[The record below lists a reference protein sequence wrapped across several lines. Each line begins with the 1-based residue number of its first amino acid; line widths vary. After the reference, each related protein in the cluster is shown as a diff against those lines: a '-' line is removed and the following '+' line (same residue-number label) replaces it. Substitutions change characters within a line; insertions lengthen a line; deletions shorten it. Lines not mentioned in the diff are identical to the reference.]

1 MADKKVKNEETV
13 DKKDNIFKR
22 TGKFFKDAFRDMGES
37 AKAQHEVDKAN
48 FAAAKAEAKAN
59 FEENRGT
66 NTFKRAKENAKQ
78 SWDEAHMTPAERTA
92 KMREE
97 QKQQIEEANKNIKL
111 ANERYDSAKVKINQG
126 ECFMKKRNF
135 IILVI
140 CVVAGLMFSLGM
152 CMCLL
157 PEWNSL
163 ILGRV
168 LTAIGGVALATMG
181 IIALVK
187 NNKERQPI
195 NWKMVGKISFG
206 VIAALILGL
215 GMCMI
220 MVWNLMLWGII
231 VGIVGLVM
239 LLFLIP
245 MFLGLK
251 K

>member
-1 MADKKVKNEETV
+1 
-13 DKKDNIFKR
+13 
-22 TGKFFKDAFRDMGES
+22 
-37 AKAQHEVDKAN
+37 
-48 FAAAKAEAKAN
+48 
-59 FEENRGT
+59 
-66 NTFKRAKENAKQ
+66 
-78 SWDEAHMTPAERTA
+78 
-92 KMREE
+92 
-97 QKQQIEEANKNIKL
+97 
-111 ANERYDSAKVKINQG
+111 
-126 ECFMKKRNF
+126 MKKSHF
-135 IILVI
+135 ITLVI
-140 CVVAGLMFSLGM
+140 CVVTGLIFSLGM

-157 PEWNSL
+157 PEWNSFK
-163 ILGRV
+163 LGVV
-168 LTAIGGVALATMG
+168 LTAIGGVALVAMG
-181 IIALVK
+181 LIALVK
-187 NNKERQPI
+187 NNKERQPV

>member
-1 MADKKVKNEETV
+1 
-13 DKKDNIFKR
+13 
-22 TGKFFKDAFRDMGES
+22 
-37 AKAQHEVDKAN
+37 
-48 FAAAKAEAKAN
+48 
-59 FEENRGT
+59 
-66 NTFKRAKENAKQ
+66 
-78 SWDEAHMTPAERTA
+78 
-92 KMREE
+92 
-97 QKQQIEEANKNIKL
+97 
-111 ANERYDSAKVKINQG
+111 
-126 ECFMKKRNF
+126 MKKSHF
-135 IILVI
+135 ITLVI
-140 CVVAGLMFSLGM
+140 CVVAGLIFSLGM

-157 PEWNSL
+157 PEWNSFT
-163 ILGRV
+163 LGVV

-220 MVWNLMLWGII
+220 MVWNLMLWGIV
-231 VGIVGLVM
+231 VGIAGLVM

>member
-1 MADKKVKNEETV
+1 
-13 DKKDNIFKR
+13 
-22 TGKFFKDAFRDMGES
+22 
-37 AKAQHEVDKAN
+37 
-48 FAAAKAEAKAN
+48 
-59 FEENRGT
+59 
-66 NTFKRAKENAKQ
+66 
-78 SWDEAHMTPAERTA
+78 
-92 KMREE
+92 
-97 QKQQIEEANKNIKL
+97 
-111 ANERYDSAKVKINQG
+111 
-126 ECFMKKRNF
+126 MKKSHF
-135 IILVI
+135 ITLVI
-140 CVVAGLMFSLGM
+140 CVVAGLIFSLGM

-157 PEWNSL
+157 PEWNSFT
-163 ILGRV
+163 LGMV

-220 MVWNLMLWGII
+220 MVWNLMIWGII

>member
-1 MADKKVKNEETV
+1 MKELDKQTKN
-13 DKKDNIFKR
+13 
-22 TGKFFKDAFRDMGES
+22 M
-37 AKAQHEVDKAN
+37 
-48 FAAAKAEAKAN
+48 
-59 FEENRGT
+59 
-66 NTFKRAKENAKQ
+66 
-78 SWDEAHMTPAERTA
+78 MTQGSIR
-92 KMREE
+92 
-97 QKQQIEEANKNIKL
+97 NKGGI
-111 ANERYDSAKVKINQG
+111 I
-126 ECFMKKRNF
+126 MKKNHF
-135 IILVI
+135 ITLVV
-140 CVVAGLMFSLGM
+140 CVVAGLIFSLGM

-163 ILGRV
+163 TLGVV

-187 NNKERQPI
+187 NNKNRQPI

-215 GMCMI
+215 GMCLI

-231 VGIVGLVM
+231 VGIIGLVM

>member
-1 MADKKVKNEETV
+1 MKELDKQTKN
-13 DKKDNIFKR
+13 
-22 TGKFFKDAFRDMGES
+22 M
-37 AKAQHEVDKAN
+37 
-48 FAAAKAEAKAN
+48 
-59 FEENRGT
+59 
-66 NTFKRAKENAKQ
+66 
-78 SWDEAHMTPAERTA
+78 MTQGSIR
-92 KMREE
+92 
-97 QKQQIEEANKNIKL
+97 NKGGI
-111 ANERYDSAKVKINQG
+111 I
-126 ECFMKKRNF
+126 MKKNHF
-135 IILVI
+135 ITLVV
-140 CVVAGLMFSLGM
+140 CVVAGLIFSLGM

-163 ILGRV
+163 TLGVV

-187 NNKERQPI
+187 NNKNRQPI

-215 GMCMI
+215 GMCLI

-231 VGIVGLVM
+231 VGIIGLVM
-239 LLFLIP
+239 ILFLIP